1 MVPFRREASRMSG
14 RSETRIGSITL
25 KNPVICAAGEHVMT
39 AAGIRAG
46 IATGASVVV
55 AKSVSESEAAKD
67 QLDRTDYV
75 LLDADFKPLPWDFAP
90 PRDATLAC
98 RSGLIRTAFPE
109 WLETV
114 AALDREAAEHDAY
127 VAASLILAE
136 LEPAVD
142 MARRIEDAGIRI
154 LEFNIGTPYGDE
166 AGGAVSTER
175 AADRVR
181 DYVAAVA
188 GVVDIPVWAKITGQ
202 SDSVPDLV
210 AAARDGGAEA
220 VIMIGR
226 YLGMIPDTETMKP
239 MLDTNL
245 GIGGAWA
252 LPLTCYWLAR
262 TRKAV
267 GPDFP
272 LIATNGARG
281 GLDVARMMLA
291 GACAAELST
300 AVMTAGFGVLAE
312 AIVEVDDW
320 LAGHDA
326 RAEDVI
332 GRAADQVKRFQ
343 ELPSRPGFWRDFVP
357 PETLAGDE

>member
-1 MVPFRREASRMSG
+1 MSG
-14 RSETRIGSITL
+14 RLETRIGSIRL

-39 AAGIRAG
+39 ASGIRAG
-46 IATGASVVV
+46 LAAGASVVV

-75 LLDADFKPLPWDFAP
+75 LLDADFRRLPWDFAP
-90 PRDATLAC
+90 PREATLAC
-98 RSGLIRTAFPE
+98 RSGLVRTPFPE
-109 WLETV
+109 WIETV
-114 AALDREAAEHDAY
+114 AALDREAAETGAY

-136 LEPAVD
+136 LEPAIE
-142 MARRIEDAGIRI
+142 MARHVEDAGLRI

-188 GVVDIPVWAKITGQ
+188 GAVDIPVWVKITGQ

-210 AAARDGGAEA
+210 AAARDGGADA

-226 YLGMIPDTETMKP
+226 YLGLIPDTETLAP
-239 MLDTNL
+239 VLDTNL

-252 LPLTCYWLAR
+252 LPLACYWLAR

-267 GPDFP
+267 GADFP

-281 GLDVARMMLA
+281 GLDVARMLLA
-291 GACAAELST
+291 GASAAELST
-300 AVMTAGFGVLAE
+300 AVLTSGFGVLDRSIAE
-312 AIVEVDDW
+312 LDGW
-320 LAGHDA
+320 LDGHDT
-326 RAEDVI
+326 RVAEIV
-332 GRAADQVKRFQ
+332 GRAADQVKSFA
-343 ELPSRPGFWRDFVP
+343 ELPMRPGFWREFVP
-357 PETLAGDE
+357 PETLSGE

>member
-1 MVPFRREASRMSG
+1 MSG
-14 RSETRIGSITL
+14 RSETQIGSITL

-46 IATGASVVV
+46 IAVGASVVV

-75 LLDADFKPLPWDFAP
+75 LLDAEFQRLPWDFAP
-90 PRDATLAC
+90 PREATLAC
-98 RSGLIRTAFPE
+98 RSGLVRTAFPE
-109 WLETV
+109 WLEIV
-114 AALDREAAEHDAY
+114 AALDREAAAQNAY

-142 MARRIEDAGIRI
+142 MARQIEDAGLRI
-154 LEFNIGTPYGDE
+154 LEFNVGTPYGDE

-175 AADRVR
+175 AANRVR

-188 GVVDIPVWAKITGQ
+188 DAVDIPVWAKITGQ

-226 YLGMIPDTETMKP
+226 YLGMIPDTETMTP

-245 GIGGAWA
+245 GIGGGWA

-262 TRKAV
+262 TRTAI
-267 GPDFP
+267 GPEFP
-272 LIATNGARG
+272 LIATNGARS

-291 GACAAELST
+291 GASAAELST
-300 AVMTAGFGVLAE
+300 AVMTSGFGVLSE
-312 AIVEVDDW
+312 AIGEVDDW
-320 LAGHDA
+320 LNGHDMNA
-326 RAEDVI
+326 PDAI
-332 GRAADQVKRFQ
+332 GHAADQVKRFQ
-343 ELPSRPGFWRDFVP
+343 ELPSRPGFWREFVP
-357 PETLAGDE
+357 PETLADND

>member
-1 MVPFRREASRMSG
+1 MAARL
-14 RSETRIGSITL
+14 ETRIGAIRL
-25 KNPVICAAGEHVMT
+25 KNPVICASGEHVMT

-46 IATGASVVV
+46 LATGAAVVV

-75 LLDADFKPLPWDFAP
+75 LLDSDFRPLPWDFAP

-98 RSGLIRTAFPE
+98 RSGLVRTPFPE

-114 AALDREAAEHDAY
+114 AALDREAAENNAC
-127 VAASLILAE
+127 VAMSLILAE
-136 LEPAVD
+136 LGPAVE
-142 MARRIEDAGIRI
+142 MARRVEDAGLRI

-181 DYVAAVA
+181 KYVAAVA
-188 GVVDIPVWAKITGQ
+188 GAVEIPVWVKITGQ
-202 SDSVPDLV
+202 SDSVPDVV
-210 AAARDGGAEA
+210 AAARAAGADA

-226 YLGMIPDTETMKP
+226 YLGLIPDTETLAP
-239 MLDTNL
+239 VLDTNL

-252 LPLTCYWLAR
+252 LPLACYWLAR

-267 GPDFP
+267 GADFP

-281 GLDVARMMLA
+281 GLDVARMLLA
-291 GACAAELST
+291 GASAAELST
-300 AVMTAGFGVLAE
+300 AVLTSGYGVLDRSIAE
-312 AIVEVDDW
+312 LDGW
-320 LAGHDA
+320 LDGHGENAGQI
-326 RAEDVI
+326 I
-332 GRAADQVKRFQ
+332 GRAADQVKSYQ
-343 ELPSRPGFWRDFVP
+343 ELPMRPGFWREFVP
-357 PETLAGDE
+357 PETLAGE

>member
-1 MVPFRREASRMSG
+1 MSG
-14 RSETRIGSITL
+14 RLETHIGSIRL
-25 KNPVICAAGEHVMT
+25 KNPVICAAGEHGMT

-46 IATGASVVV
+46 LAAGASVVV
-55 AKSVSESEAAKD
+55 AKSVSESEAARD

-75 LLDADFKPLPWDFAP
+75 LLDANFQRLPWDFAP
-90 PRDATLAC
+90 PREATLAC
-98 RSGLIRTAFPE
+98 RSGLVRTAFPE
-109 WLETV
+109 WLETI
-114 AALDREAAEHDAY
+114 AALDREAAEADAY

-142 MARRIEDAGIRI
+142 MARRIEDAGLRI
-154 LEFNIGTPYGDE
+154 IEFNIGTPYGDE
-166 AGGAVSTER
+166 AGGAVPTER

-188 GVVDIPVWAKITGQ
+188 DAVDIPVWVKITGQ

-210 AAARDGGAEA
+210 AAARDGGAGA

-226 YLGMIPDTETMKP
+226 YLGMIPDTETMAP

-252 LPLTCYWLAR
+252 LPLTCHWLAR

-291 GACAAELST
+291 GASAAELST
-300 AVMTAGFGVLAE
+300 AVMTSGFAVLSDAIAE
-312 AIVEVDDW
+312 LDDW
-320 LAGHDA
+320 LGGHDVC
-326 RAEDVI
+326 AEDVI
-332 GRAADQVKRFQ
+332 GRAADRVKSFQ
-343 ELPSRPGFWRDFVP
+343 EPPKRPGFWRDFVP
-357 PETLAGDE
+357 PETLAAND

>member
-1 MVPFRREASRMSG
+1 MSG
-14 RSETRIGSITL
+14 RLETRIGSIRL

-46 IATGASVVV
+46 LAAGASVVV
-55 AKSVSESEAAKD
+55 AKSASESEAAKD

-75 LLDADFKPLPWDFAP
+75 LLDANFRRLPWDFAP
-90 PRDATLAC
+90 PREATLAC
-98 RSGLIRTAFPE
+98 RSGLVRTPFPE
-109 WLETV
+109 WIETV
-114 AALDREAAEHDAY
+114 AALDREAAKSGAY
-127 VAASLILAE
+127 VAASLILAD
-136 LEPAVD
+136 LEPAIE
-142 MARRIEDAGIRI
+142 MARHVEDAGLRI

-188 GVVDIPVWAKITGQ
+188 GAVDIPVWVKITGQ
-202 SDSVPDLV
+202 SDRVPDLV

-226 YLGMIPDTETMKP
+226 YLGMIPDIETMAP
-239 MLDTNL
+239 MLETNL

-252 LPLTCYWLAR
+252 LPLTCHWLAR
-262 TRKAV
+262 TRKEL
-267 GPDFP
+267 GFEFP

-291 GACAAELST
+291 GASAVELST
-300 AVMTAGFGVLAE
+300 AVMTSGFGVLSD
-312 AIVEVDDW
+312 AIDELNGW
-320 LAGHDA
+320 LGGHDVS
-326 RAEDVI
+326 AEDII
-332 GRAADQVKRFQ
+332 GRAADRVKGFQ
-343 ELPSRPGFWRDFVP
+343 ELPRRPGFWRDFVP
-357 PETLAGDE
+357 PETLAEGD

>member
-1 MVPFRREASRMSG
+1 MSE
-14 RSETRIGSITL
+14 RLETRVGSTRL

-39 AAGIRAG
+39 ASGIRAG
-46 IATGASVVV
+46 LAAGASVVV

-75 LLDADFKPLPWDFAP
+75 LLDANFQRLPWDFAP
-90 PRDATLAC
+90 PREATLAC
-98 RSGLIRTAFPE
+98 RSGLVRTPFPE

-114 AALDREAAEHDAY
+114 AALDRKAAEANAY

-136 LEPAVD
+136 LEPAIE
-142 MARRIEDAGIRI
+142 MARHVEDAGLRI

-175 AADRVR
+175 AADRVHA
-181 DYVAAVA
+181 YVAAVA
-188 GVVDIPVWAKITGQ
+188 GAVDIPVWVKITGQ

-226 YLGMIPDTETMKP
+226 YLGMIPDTDTMAP
-239 MLDTNL
+239 MLDSNL

-252 LPLTCYWLAR
+252 LPLTCHWLAG

-291 GACAAELST
+291 GASAAELST
-300 AVMTAGFGVLAE
+300 AVMTSGFGVLSDAIAE
-312 AIVEVDDW
+312 LDGW
-320 LAGHDA
+320 LGGHDVP
-326 RAEDVI
+326 AEDVI
-332 GRAADQVKRFQ
+332 GRAADQVKGFQ

-357 PETLAGDE
+357 PETLAESD

>member
-1 MVPFRREASRMSG
+1 MSG
-14 RSETRIGSITL
+14 RLETHIGSIRL
-25 KNPVICAAGEHVMT
+25 NNPVICASGEHVMT

-46 IATGASVVV
+46 LAAGASVVV

-75 LLDADFKPLPWDFAP
+75 LLDANFQRLPWDFAP
-90 PRDATLAC
+90 PREATLAC
-98 RSGLIRTAFPE
+98 RSGLVRTPFPE

-114 AALDREAAEHDAY
+114 AALDREAAEADAY

-136 LEPAVD
+136 LEPAID
-142 MARRIEDAGIRI
+142 MARRIEDAGLRI
-154 LEFNIGTPYGDE
+154 LEFNIGTQDGDE
-166 AGGAVSTER
+166 AGGAVATER

-188 GVVDIPVWAKITGQ
+188 GAVDIPVWVKITGQ
-202 SDSVPDLV
+202 SDNVPDLV
-210 AAARDGGAEA
+210 AAARDGGAAA

-226 YLGMIPDTETMKP
+226 YLGMIPDTETMAP
-239 MLDTNL
+239 MLETNL

-252 LPLTCYWLAR
+252 LPLTCHWLAR

-267 GPDFP
+267 GPEFP

-291 GACAAELST
+291 GASAAELST
-300 AVMTAGFGVLAE
+300 AVMTSGFAVLSDAIAE
-312 AIVEVDDW
+312 LDDW
-320 LAGHDA
+320 LGRHDV
-326 RAEDVI
+326 RPEDVV
-332 GRAADQVKRFQ
+332 GRAADRVKSFQ
-343 ELPSRPGFWRDFVP
+343 ELPGRPGFWRDFVP
-357 PETLAGDE
+357 PETLAEND